1 MQRQTS
7 EIMLFEELTAC
18 YAATRCPVQVLVI
31 DRVNGP
37 ANILIDTIGLLMEQ
51 EISVLSVENYDD
63 AIRAMDYYYFDVVVV
78 GLDGHQPRQMTVLP
92 VVHAHQPDAPILV
105 VGRELSREQR
115 NYARYYGAR
124 DVWTVPER
132 AAELKTL
139 LLRMAERYFV
149 SAQAS

>member
-7 EIMLFEELTAC
+7 ELLLVEELTAC
-18 YAATRCPVQVLVI
+18 YAATRCPVQVLVV

-37 ANILIDTIGLLMEQ
+37 ANILIDTIGLLMDH
-51 EISVLSVENYDD
+51 EISVLSVENTND
-63 AIRAMDYYYFDVVVV
+63 AIRAMDYYYFDLVVV
-78 GLDGHQPRQMTVLP
+78 GLDGHHPRQMTVLP
-92 VVHAHQPDAPILV
+92 VMHAHQPDTSILV
-105 VGRELSREQR
+105 VGRDLSREQR

-132 AAELKTL
+132 AADLKKL
-139 LLRMAERYFV
+139 ISSMAERYFV